1 MLAIE
6 HLRKEDM
13 VEGRRLKERGH
24 TRFQR
29 VGSSLSSDLSG
40 ATTRGSFKQKIKA
53 VLVEYF
59 ACIAKSRDES
69 ASIWPLSL
77 GRVSCVSVVIWRGLN
92 EAELELH
99 TCTLWGGQNNLDMG
113 HS

>member
-1 MLAIE
+1 
-6 HLRKEDM
+6 M
-13 VEGRRLKERGH
+13 VEGRRMKGRGH

-29 VGSSLSSDLSG
+29 VDSSLSSDLSG

>member
-1 MLAIE
+1 MLA
-6 HLRKEDM
+6 M
-13 VEGRRLKERGH
+13 EGGRDVRRGRMKKRDE
-24 TRFQR
+24 TRLQR
-29 VGSSLSSDLSG
+29 AGASLSSDLSG
-40 ATTRGSFKQKIKA
+40 ATTRRSFKRKMK
-53 VLVEYF
+53 VLLEYF

-69 ASIWPLSL
+69 ESIWPLSL

-99 TCTLWGGQNNLDMG
+99 TCTLWGGQNNLDTG